1 LKNKINLENMR
12 EDCLRELKPR
22 NTIITEEFN
31 KKKYWFEVTSHKA
44 NKHNAI
50 LRINVVVGN
59 PPKLKYYLWINPTP
73 FFNVELWKA
82 SYTDLMF
89 SSEGLSKVVNKV
101 FEIAYNNSERQ
112 HGAVYNSILS
122 GFSRGSSY
130 SLRDLKKNN
139 KYFLDICYSVACAFI
154 VMNSVKHSSLKIG
167 QLHQSKN
174 IEVKIP
180 KDKQDLVISFLQ
192 TQMNKEVN
200 EFLDF
205 KSKKNFV
212 DKIRFGEQ
220 IYTASSGHY
229 SGLVNKRTKISQV
242 IYNKSQQLD
251 YKLLKT
257 SRKKSFS
264 VRQIKKFYEQKL
276 EIERQNKDTNIWRL
290 EVQAYGYKAI
300 QKAVNSYDRIMKKME
315 KLLFIVIRLVNK
327 IDMREFVV
335 LKQFGEESREF
346 SFWFNDINKER
357 VKPPLLL
364 VT

>member
-44 NKHNAI
+44 NKHNAV

-59 PPKLKYYLWINPTP
+59 PPRLKYYLWINPTP

-89 SSEGLSKVVNKV
+89 SNEALSRVINKV
-101 FEIAYNNSERQ
+101 FEIAYNNSEKQ
-112 HGAVYNSILS
+112 HGAVYNSVLS
-122 GFSRGSSY
+122 SFSRGASY
-130 SLRDLKKNN
+130 SLNDLKKNN

-167 QLHQSKN
+167 RLDLSLN
-174 IEVKIP
+174 IEKKVSE
-180 KDKQDLVISFLQ
+180 DKQDFVIAVLQ
-192 TQMNKEVN
+192 KQLSREVN

-205 KSKKNFV
+205 KSKKDFV
-212 DKIRFGEQ
+212 ERVRLGED
-220 IYTASSGHY
+220 IYTASGGHY

-251 YKLLKT
+251 YKMIKA
-257 SRKKSFS
+257 SRKKNMSALMLQRLNASKENFKG
-264 VRQIKKFYEQKL
+264 V
-276 EIERQNKDTNIWRL
+276 WRL

-300 QKAVNSYDRIMKKME
+300 QKAVNSYDRIMKKMSR
-315 KLLFIVIRLVNK
+315 LLLVVIRLVNK

-335 LKQFGEESREF
+335 LKKFGEESREF